1 MTSKINAELAKILS
15 KDKNLRPEAE
25 QILERLSIMKDT
37 APTSAQKESLQ
48 LCCKLLDSAV
58 AFDEAIKQTLEKAKE
73 KPDAEYVPSA
83 ITQQKTTNEA
93 QLKEI
98 AARYSM
104 GDRIQ
109 EFMTALQFKPESLT
123 TEQFEQFRVVC
134 EQVKQGMELSMVA
147 QGVLNQ
153 AKAQPG
159 KAQPEAVG
167 TALAQR
173 KDSTL
178 TTDRPFPTIVE
189 QSQEIEGIPIDGD
202 AAAAWGNLS
211 KAGAAVEADKLA
223 TAPFDGMI
231 ETAERIRDQA
241 AKLKQLGSNRFLQ
254 DFNEAFNDPALI
266 ERVKEQALGKLPTEW
281 ADRLNSKTKD

>member
-1 MTSKINAELAKILS
+1 MNKSEIANRINPPTEKIDAILKDAGLPTDVEQYSPEQAETL
-15 KDKNLRPEAE
+15 
-25 QILERLSIMKDT
+25 
-37 APTSAQKESLQ
+37 
-48 LCCKLLDSAV
+48 
-58 AFDEAIKQTLEKAKE
+58 EAIAKMVETKQAKNF
-73 KPDAEYVPSA
+73 KDAGGLYRK
-83 ITQQKTTNEA
+83 IQNEA

-104 GDRIQ
+104 GDRIP
-109 EFMTALQFKPESLT
+109 ELISALKLKPESIAV
-123 TEQFEQFRVVC
+123 EQFEQFRMVC
-134 EQVKQGMELSMVA
+134 EQVQHGMALPMVA

-153 AKAQPG
+153 AKAKPSG
-159 KAQPEAVG
+159 SGGG

-173 KDSTL
+173 KESTL
-178 TTDRPFPTIVE
+178 TTDRPFPAIVG
-189 QSQEIEGIPIDGD
+189 QSQEIDGIPMDGD
-202 AAAAWGNLS
+202 AAAAWGSLS

-241 AKLKQLGSNRFLQ
+241 AKLKQLGSNQFLQ

-266 ERVKEQALGKLPTEW
+266 ERVKDQALGKLPPEW